1 MKFTRIALSV
11 VFLFVSIMLVMT
23 TIRDMNK
30 AKPTEE
36 GGLTKIVAPAVTRKC
51 QRTNDVLTTELPC
64 ASCAISNISSSGSTW
79 GCELLCTNNTCDGS
93 VTFAMTYFIC
103 RTSSGSAGF
112 KGGATPC
119 GHDSSDLVSTGTITA
134 TPSSK
139 STPYSFADGTG
150 LLPAAF
156 TCGRIQLDVMP
167 TEIGWDTSGAG
178 AVYDYGTSC
187 AAPPAP
193 TQPPAGPTEPP
204 GPTSPPAPTNPPGTT
219 PSLTPT
225 ASLTPTKTPTQTPTM
240 TPPKTP
246 TPTSTL
252 TPTRTPT
259 LTPTGT
265 ITAPSP
271 TPTGPPVAVCAPADC
286 GVCGWKDVGGVCRE
300 GGVLP
305 SGRRCCYKTCV
316 GNACLDVSGDGQDRC
331 SADTSCVQPSSP
343 IIASNKC
350 DARCGICGV
359 SDQGGLCL
367 EQNTLSNGTKCC
379 HQACVAQAC
388 TQVFGP
394 GADAC
399 SDATQCSIAAVPVT
413 VAPPTGA
420 PKPPPPVSGFSIP
433 WYLIAIPAVVVI
445 IGVVL

>member
-1 MKFTRIALSV
+1 MKITRIALSI

-23 TIRDMNK
+23 TIKDMNK
-30 AKPTEE
+30 EKPVEKSD
-36 GGLTKIVAPAVTRKC
+36 LTKVGAPAGNIVKC
-51 QRTNDVLTTELPC
+51 ERVDGVQTKPLPC
-64 ASCAISNISSSGSTW
+64 ASCVISNISSSGSTW

-93 VTFAMTYFIC
+93 VNFAMTYFIC

-119 GHDSSDLVSTGTITA
+119 GHDSSDLVSTGTITT
-134 TPSSK
+134 TPSSR

-167 TEIGWDTSGAG
+167 TEIGWGTSGAG

-187 AAPPAP
+187 AASPTNPPAP
-193 TQPPAGPTEPP
+193 TTPP
-204 GPTSPPAPTNPPGTT
+204 GPTTPPQPTNPPGTT

-225 ASLTPTKTPTQTPTM
+225 ASMTPTKTPT
-240 TPPKTP
+240 
-246 TPTSTL
+246 L
-252 TPTRTPT
+252 TPTTTPT
-259 LTPTGT
+259 ITPTET
-265 ITAPSP
+265 PTFTPSP
-271 TPTGPPVAVCAPADC
+271 TPTGPPAPVCAPTDC
-286 GVCGWKDVGGVCRE
+286 GVCGWKDAGGVCRE

-316 GNACLDVSGDGQDRC
+316 NNACLSVSGDGQDRC
-331 SADTSCVQPSSP
+331 AADTSCVQPTTP
-343 IIASNKC
+343 IVASYKC

-359 SDQGGLCL
+359 SDQGGLCIERTDL
-367 EQNTLSNGTKCC
+367 PNGTKCC

-388 TQVFGP
+388 TQVFGT

-399 SDATQCSIAAVPVT
+399 SDASQCTIAAVPVT
-413 VAPPTGA
+413 IAPPTGA
-420 PKPPPPVSGFSIP
+420 PKPKPPVSGFSIP
-433 WYLIAIPAVVVI
+433 WYLLAIPAAVVI